1 MFATANAIINDEK
14 LLHTRTH
21 AQTYE
26 AGEGGAGGE
35 AQAEAKGQSEK
46 NI

>member
-26 AGEGGAGGE
+26 AVEGGAGGE
-35 AQAEAKGQSEK
+35 TEAKGQSEK